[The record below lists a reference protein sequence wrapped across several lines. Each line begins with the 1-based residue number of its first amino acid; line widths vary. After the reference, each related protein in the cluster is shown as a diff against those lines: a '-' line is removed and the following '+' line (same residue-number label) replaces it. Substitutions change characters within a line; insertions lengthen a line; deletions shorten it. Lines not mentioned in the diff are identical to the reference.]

1 MTNVIAST
9 GTILDIVHEPLFSM
23 VTHFDVCSTG
33 IHFDVTKLEFDVF
46 VVMCG
51 LVTIVVVVGGRIVV
65 FVVVVGDLT
74 NVVNSLNIVDV
85 LIEG

>member
-1 MTNVIAST
+1 
-9 GTILDIVHEPLFSM
+9 M
-23 VTHFDVCSTG
+23 VTHFDVCSSG
-33 IHFDVTKLEFDVF
+33 IHFDVIKFEFDVF

-51 LVTIVVVVGGRIVV
+51 LVTIVVVAGGRIVV

-74 NVVNSLNIVDV
+74 NVLNSLNIVDV